1 MADKNEE
8 MAQQMRADGVDEA
21 MIARFVAKEM
31 QEDEFRRGRGM
42 TDIEAAR
49 AWKRMPENIQQLL
62 LGSVFCPNC
71 GTASFASGYSLRMR
85 DGFVLIEGRCAAC
98 GAEIARLCDQARNFS
113 DKIKDLTFRVTER
126 STFLRSEIGKSA
138 SQEHLDSGN
147 GIEHQEAQPSVELT
161 GPHYLVECHPYHGKP
176 SCRCP
181 RRFCMGTDMQRA
193 CSSRCSLKPL

>member
-1 MADKNEE
+1 MQRMRLVRLTTNNKRAKHRQKGTSMADKYEE

-62 LGSVFCPNC
+62 LDSVFCPNC

-98 GAEIARLCDQARNFS
+98 GAEIARLCD
-113 DKIKDLTFRVTER
+113 
-126 STFLRSEIGKSA
+126 
-138 SQEHLDSGN
+138 
-147 GIEHQEAQPSVELT
+147 
-161 GPHYLVECHPYHGKP
+161 
-176 SCRCP
+176 
-181 RRFCMGTDMQRA
+181 
-193 CSSRCSLKPL
+193 